1 MIKLEILKGIN
12 PKKFFPEA
20 TKIIVYAF
28 TIGDKHYFRFDDIIN
43 IPYQRGL
50 QTLVYYKEMDMNCD
64 RDFLKAHCQAIEDLF
79 KKEQLNIDTLLDI
92 RNLGRQLSARLEL
105 PKEPDLMYKFA
116 SVVYFDQTEN
126 PANYEFKYGEGK
138 IRFWKKNL
146 SLQSF
151 FLSKPL
157 RELIPYLRHAGE
169 NLQQFSLLIENETKN
184 QWETI
189 LGQLSEEQRT
199 IYKDKLKLSLTPTTE

>member
-1 MIKLEILKGIN
+1 MIKFEIRKGID
-12 PKKFFPEA
+12 PKKFFPDA

-64 RDFLKAHCQAIEDLF
+64 RDFLKAHCQAVRNLF
-79 KKEQLNIDTLLDI
+79 KQPSVDVDTLLNI
-92 RNLGRQLSARLEL
+92 RSLIAMLEARLEL

-116 SVVYFDQTEN
+116 SVVYFDQHESPT
-126 PANYEFKYGEGK
+126 NYEFKYGEGK
-138 IRFWKKNL
+138 IRYWKKNL
-146 SLQSF
+146 SLTSF

-157 RELIPYLRHAGE
+157 QELIPYLRSAGE
-169 NLQQFSLLIENETKN
+169 NLQQFSQLIENEKKT
-184 QWETI
+184 QLDTI
-189 LGQLSEEQRT
+189 LPLLSDEQRT
-199 IYKDKLKLSLTPTTE
+199 IYKDKLKLSLTPTEE